1 MQPLI
6 RTEAQRQAEAQAF
19 EQMQAE
25 ATRRFELGD
34 PRIMVER
41 LKEGYISLCNTAKTA
56 ADYGYVEP
64 KFAAT
69 FNNLVA
75 ECFYRLKQRLE
86 SQPGYKLQ
94 NAKQ

>member
-1 MQPLI
+1 MKTIEEI
-6 RTEAQRQAEAQAF
+6 REN
-19 EQMQAE
+19 EQ
-25 ATRRFELGD
+25 RRFELGD

-56 ADYGYVEP
+56 ADYGYIEP

-75 ECFYRLKQRLE
+75 ECFYRMKQRLE

>member
-1 MQPLI
+1 MKTIEEI
-6 RTEAQRQAEAQAF
+6 RGN
-19 EQMQAE
+19 EQ
-25 ATRRFELGD
+25 RRFELGD

-56 ADYGYVEP
+56 ADYGYIEP

-75 ECFYRLKQRLE
+75 ECFYRMKQRLE

-94 NAKQ
+94 NSKQ